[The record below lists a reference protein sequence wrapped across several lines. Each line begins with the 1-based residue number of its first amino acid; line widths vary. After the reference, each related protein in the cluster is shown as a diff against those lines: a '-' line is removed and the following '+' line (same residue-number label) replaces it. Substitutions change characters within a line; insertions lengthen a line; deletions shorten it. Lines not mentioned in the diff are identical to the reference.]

1 MQERAAMAYIVWPLA
16 LFGALRL
23 GREESAWSL
32 LHSRQ
37 ASVFG
42 ALGTLAYLFLLAIPL
57 LVVIALPGIGVGV
70 VVWVY
75 AVGLL
80 ADLIGAFA
88 LFGLSMTYRERAL
101 RGELFAIP
109 LVTPLIDRFFPLER

>member
-1 MQERAAMAYIVWPLA
+1 MAYIVWPLA
-16 LFGALRL
+16 LFDAVRPAP
-23 GREESAWSL
+23 EATAWSR

-37 ASVFG
+37 AFIFG
-42 ALGTLAYLFLLAIPL
+42 LLGTLAYLFLLAIPL
-57 LVVIALPGIGVGV
+57 LVVIAVPGIALGV

-80 ADLIGAFA
+80 ADVIGAFT
-88 LFGLSMTYRERAL
+88 LFGLALTYRERAL

>member
-16 LFGALRL
+16 LFDALRPE
-23 GREESAWSL
+23 REVTAWAR

-37 ASVFG
+37 AVIFG

-80 ADLIGAFA
+80 ADLIGAFT
-88 LFGLSMTYRERAL
+88 LFGLALTYRERAL

-109 LVTPLIDRFFPLER
+109 LVTPLINRFFSLER

>member
-1 MQERAAMAYIVWPLA
+1 
-16 LFGALRL
+16 
-23 GREESAWSL
+23 
-32 LHSRQ
+32 
-37 ASVFG
+37 
-42 ALGTLAYLFLLAIPL
+42 
-57 LVVIALPGIGVGV
+57 VVIAVPGIALGV

-80 ADLIGAFA
+80 ADVIGAFT
-88 LFGLSMTYRERAL
+88 LFGLALTYRERAL